1 MRIARCQIP
10 VSPDPAVNLARVKSA
25 LTEAAA
31 GHADLAVFPEATM
44 ARFGSDLVAA
54 AEPLDGP
61 FGTGVSA
68 ACAATGVAAI
78 VGVFEPADGGE
89 RGYNTAGGVHPP
101 RPPVFPFP
109 KLPPY

>member
-1 MRIARCQIP
+1 MRIALCQIP

-78 VGVFEPADGGE
+78 VGVFEPADGG
-89 RGYNTAGGVHPP
+89 GKGDHNAGGVWRPTPP
-101 RPPVFPFP
+101 GCLSPRTVP
-109 KLPPY
+109 